1 MCCIIRT
8 IWFYHV
14 FYTFFVRLE
23 KGNLLK
29 GFSEAIINM
38 KDYHRTIME
47 VYDSFFVLIL
57 HYTMVSVFHF
67 IYFSISPDQKPVAL
81 FLIVIDRSYTE

>member
-1 MCCIIRT
+1 MCYIIRT

-14 FYTFFVRLE
+14 FYIFLLLLLLE

-47 VYDSFFVLIL
+47 VYDSFRFNIAQHKTCFVLF
-57 HYTMVSVFHF
+57 VSRYHRTTSS
-67 IYFSISPDQKPVAL
+67 SIFNCD
-81 FLIVIDRSYTE
+81 